1 MIAFANTSGGNI
13 YVGVQDDGSPQG
25 EAAVRA
31 SFQGEAEAALEAQAD
46 RLKTLAREKIKPVP
60 QIVVNRLT
68 IHDHRLIVA
77 HVERGPQCPYST
89 HENKVFVRKGATNRI
104 ADPHSELTALIQ
116 RPTIR

>member
-1 MIAFANTSGGNI
+1 VIAFANTSGGNI

-68 IHDHRLIVA
+68 IHDHRQWLMW
-77 HVERGPQCPYST
+77 
-89 HENKVFVRKGATNRI
+89 N
-104 ADPHSELTALIQ
+104 ADLSART
-116 RPTIR
+116 RPMRTKCL